1 MILVSTRKK
10 CFLAVCPSE
19 VGMKWKRAPEDL
31 KENFGKIVP
40 ESPKVVKKQM
50 FGYPIAVVN
59 GNMFMGLHQDYLVL
73 RLGEEERSQF
83 LQKFDARIF
92 EPFPGKTMKEYVV
105 VPGELWS
112 NTRLLKNWS
121 QKALDF
127 ASGLKAKKPKAKKP

>member
-1 MILVSTRKK
+1 
-10 CFLAVCPSE
+10 
-19 VGMKWKRAPEDL
+19 MKWKRAPEDL

-83 LQKFDARIF
+83 LQKFHGRIF

-112 NTRLLKNWS
+112 NSRLLKNWS